1 MLARAQ
7 IPNLLTFGRV
17 AAVPLCL
24 AIMLMNP
31 AWKFSALLGIFILAA
46 LTDFLDGYLA
56 RKWKVVSALGALLD
70 PIADKLLVAL
80 MLVYLLLVGG
90 LTPPSFASLSTPA
103 APRLAMEGYAGL
115 TALFSGSISPLFLP
129 VAIILLRELYI
140 SGLREFL
147 SARQIALPV
156 SKSGKWK
163 TALQMLAITLLLT
176 QLAIDPPG
184 QINFPCTLVAKANA
198 LTTDCISQPWI
209 LRLAKLAGLPLLYVS
224 ALLALTSAVAYTRA
238 SWKHLR

>member
-1 MLARAQ
+1 MLKRAQ
-7 IPNLLTFGRV
+7 IPNLLTFARV
-17 AAVPLCL
+17 LAVPLCL
-24 AIMLMNP
+24 GIMLCNP
-31 AWKFSALLGIFILAA
+31 AWKFSALLGIFIAAA

-56 RKWKVVSALGALLD
+56 RKWNAVSALGALLD

-80 MLVYLLLVGG
+80 LLVYLLLIGDLVPYAT
-90 LTPPSFASLSTPA
+90 LTPA

-156 SKSGKWK
+156 SNSGKWK
-163 TALQMLAITLLLT
+163 TALQMFAITLLLT
-176 QLAIDPPG
+176 QLAMDPPG
-184 QINFPCTLVAKANA
+184 QINFPCALVAKANA
-198 LTTDCISQPWI
+198 LTTDCISQPLI
-209 LRLAKLAGLPLLYVS
+209 LRLAKLAGLPLLYIS
-224 ALLALTSAVAYTRA
+224 ALLSLTSAIAYTRA
-238 SWKHLR
+238 SLRHLR